1 MTTSRSRRLYA
12 LAAILMVCVVL
23 AGCAGANA
31 GKKAEADGRWQMR
44 GYGYYLEIDRGKVK
58 SYQTTDT
65 TWLESPDLAGTIRE
79 GILKTAYSSFA
90 VIRQGDVLELKDTTT
105 GGIYRLQ
112 PATASPPKTG
122 EAPDRG
128 DPNYNFEVFWQSFN
142 ENYAF
147 FDLYGVDWKAAYN
160 KYAAQVKP
168 DLSEEALM
176 ELLAEMVQD
185 LNDNHI
191 SLTNGEDE
199 FSPYRGTPAWRER
212 IRDVVQVIETKYVP
226 DIKYLSDERI
236 RYGWLNDHIGYIN
249 LVAMA
254 ADENTEAS
262 LDKLVPSLDKA
273 LKQLQT
279 AKTIVLDVRFNEGGQ
294 DAVSL
299 AYANRFADRKREV
312 YSKQASVR
320 DGEAARETRFIEP
333 KGDASYSGKVV
344 LLTSGVTESAA
355 ESFAQSMRQL
365 PNVEIVGERTAGF
378 FSDALTRILP
388 NGGSFTLSNER
399 YFGPDGQLLEGRGV
413 APDVTVP
420 IELSLVDRQIDPALD
435 WVLKNN

>member
-65 TWLESPDLAGTIRE
+65 TWLKSPDLDGTIRE
-79 GILKTAYSSFA
+79 GILKTAYSLFA
-90 VIRQGDVLELKDTTT
+90 VSRQGDVLELKDTST

-112 PATASPPKTG
+112 PATASPPKKG

-147 FDLYGVDWKAAYN
+147 FDLYDVDWKAAYTQ
-160 KYAAQVKP
+160 YAAQVKP
-168 DLSEEALM
+168 DMSEEALM

-191 SLTNGEDE
+191 SLANGEDE

-299 AYANRFADRKREV
+299 AFANRFADRKREV
-312 YSKQASVR
+312 YSKQAAVR

-333 KGDASYSGKVV
+333 TGDASYSGKVV

-399 YFGPDGQLLEGRGV
+399 YFAPDGQLLEGRGV